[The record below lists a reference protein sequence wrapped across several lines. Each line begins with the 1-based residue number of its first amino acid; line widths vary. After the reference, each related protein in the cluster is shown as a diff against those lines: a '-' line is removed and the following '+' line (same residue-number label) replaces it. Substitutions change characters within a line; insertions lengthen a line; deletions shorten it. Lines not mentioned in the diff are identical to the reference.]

1 MGCLMLFALPAFFIV
16 IGVFMSTLLASL
28 VVFAAT
34 MGIYMSMLMGYMF
47 AFVMILFA

>member
-1 MGCLMLFALPAFFIV
+1 MLFALPAFFIV

-34 MGIYMSMLMGYMF
+34 MGIYMSVFTGYF
-47 AFVMILFA
+47 VAVVMILFL